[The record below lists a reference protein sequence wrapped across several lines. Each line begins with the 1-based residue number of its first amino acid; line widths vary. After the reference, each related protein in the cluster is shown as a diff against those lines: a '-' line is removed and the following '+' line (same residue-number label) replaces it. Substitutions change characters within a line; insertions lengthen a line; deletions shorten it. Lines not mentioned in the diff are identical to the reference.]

1 MASSSQTWDD
11 TISESRATASN
22 KQLPL
27 HCGHI
32 NYIMWKSS
40 VRSWSPTPLLIRDV
54 KTVVVTLPEHLNSV
68 ACCILIS
75 ECIDWLYLGW
85 WLGNNRPK
93 TKIHCSLHLSL
104 IKYQSP
110 IIAKLWFTSTEVNKP
125 LQSAESTAL
134 QVKAY
139 LCDSCDTPCKT
150 PCILHVVIAV
160 YPSISAYWQLMPL
173 RPTDYYRVMGVGSLL
188 HPTGLG
194 APGPVQDAVAR

>member
-40 VRSWSPTPLLIRDV
+40 VRSWSPTPLLTRDV
-54 KTVVVTLPEHLNSV
+54 KTAVTLPEHLNSV

-110 IIAKLWFTSTEVNKP
+110 IVAKLWFTSTEVNKP

-134 QVKAY
+134 KVKAY
-139 LCDSCDTPCKT
+139 ICVTLHIKHPVSCMLSS
-150 PCILHVVIAV
+150 PCIRV
-160 YPSISAYWQLMPL
+160 YPRIGSSCPCAPL
-173 RPTDYYRVMGVGSLL
+173 II
-188 HPTGLG
+188 TGLWVL
-194 APGPVQDAVAR
+194 APCFIPRGWAPLAPSRMQ